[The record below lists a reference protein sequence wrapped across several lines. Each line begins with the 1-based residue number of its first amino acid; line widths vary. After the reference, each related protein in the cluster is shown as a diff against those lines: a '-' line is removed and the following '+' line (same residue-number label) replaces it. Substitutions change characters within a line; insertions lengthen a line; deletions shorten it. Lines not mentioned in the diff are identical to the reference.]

1 MATYTVS
8 ASTDDADS
16 QSNTTGSGGT
26 GGVAAGDLTNVLLSP
41 GSHGASDFW
50 YVGCRFLN
58 IVVARGATIASASF
72 SMKAQASYS
81 SPGTIK
87 LSVKGQAGDTTV
99 TFGTTAGTNNLGTA
113 ARPRTTAASAAWDV
127 KTVTGGTRYSVDVT
141 AVIQEIVNRAGWAS
155 GNSIVILVEVDAS
168 TTSGEWQDFY
178 SYDDATNRATNP
190 PQLDITVSAGAA
202 SLIIPAPRVP
212 LAILAR

>member
-8 ASTDDADS
+8 ASTDDTNS
-16 QSNTTGSGGT
+16 GSNTAGSGGS
-26 GGVAAGDLTNVLLSP
+26 GNVIAGDLTNTILSP
-41 GSHGASDFW
+41 GSHGGSDYW
-50 YVGCRFLN
+50 YVGCRFLA
-58 IVVARGATIASASF
+58 VAVAQGATIASATF
-72 SMKAQASYS
+72 SMKAQASYA
-81 SPGTIK
+81 SPGTVK
-87 LSVKGQAGDTTV
+87 LIVKGQAGDTTV

-155 GNSIVILVEVDAS
+155 GNSIVILVEVDPS

-178 SYDDATNRATNP
+178 AYDDTTNRATNP
-190 PQLDITVSAGAA
+190 PQLDITVSAAGKAPP
-202 SLIIPAPRVP
+202 PARRPYRFV
-212 LAILAR
+212 RRFW